1 MRYSRQKK
9 ILELIAKNEI
19 DTQEKLCS
27 MLRSDGFN
35 VTQAT
40 VSRDIKEL
48 QLVKTLAPSGRYK
61 YTVSSNNDGPV
72 NDRFVK
78 IFKETIVSVNAA
90 GNIVLVK
97 TLSGCGPA
105 AGEAIDSLDIP
116 HTIGSVAG
124 DNTVLLVADK
134 EENVEFILN
143 RFNNILDE

>member
-61 YTVSSNNDGPV
+61 YTVSSSNDGPV

-134 EENVEFILN
+134 EENVELILN